1 MKALLVAAVLTA
13 MSVPAH
19 AEKLPDGAIGLFTG
33 IVSGTGADNK
43 RIGTGWYYLGAQA
56 AWQPTVTER
65 PWGLTI
71 RWSTMFGYMYGG
83 SASHIDTTLRTVQMD
98 LTAGL
103 RFRPWQ
109 SVNNYLT
116 LRAGAELLR
125 SNEPVIT
132 DAMPAGSREYYG
144 GVASFGW
151 DRYVSALLISVDLRY
166 GLIAGGGP
174 QELALTIGFA
184 IAGP

>member
-1 MKALLVAAVLTA
+1 MRALVVAALLAAA
-13 MSVPAH
+13 VPAH
-19 AEKLPDGAIGLFTG
+19 AEKLPDGAIGVFTG

-43 RIGTGWYYLGAQA
+43 RIGTGWYYLGGQA
-56 AWQPTVTER
+56 SWQPTTTTDR
-65 PWGLTI
+65 LGLSV

-98 LTAGL
+98 LTAGI

-109 SVNNYLT
+109 SVHDYLT
-116 LRAGAELLR
+116 LRGGIELLR
-125 SNEPVIT
+125 SNEPIIT
-132 DAMPAGSREYYG
+132 DSTPLGSRAYYG

-151 DRYVSALLISVDLRY
+151 DHYWSALMISVDLRY

-174 QELALTIGFA
+174 QEIALTVGVA

>member
-1 MKALLVAAVLTA
+1 MKVLLVAAMLA
-13 MSVPAH
+13 LAVPAH
-19 AEKLPDGAIGLFTG
+19 AEPLPPGALGLFTG
-33 IVSGTGADNK
+33 VVSGTGADNK

-56 AWQPTVTER
+56 AWQPTTTER
-65 PWGLTI
+65 PWGFSL

-103 RFRPWQ
+103 RFRPWN
-109 SVNNYLT
+109 SVKSYLT
-116 LRAGAELLR
+116 VRAGAELLR
-125 SNEPVIT
+125 SNEPIIT
-132 DAMPAGSREYYG
+132 DASPSGSRAYYG
-144 GVASFGW
+144 GIASIGL
-151 DRYVSALLISVDLRY
+151 DHYVSSLMFSFDLRY

-174 QELALTIGFA
+174 QELAFMVGIA

>member
-1 MKALLVAAVLTA
+1 MRALVVAAIVA
-13 MSVPAH
+13 AAVPVH

-33 IVSGTGADNK
+33 IVAGTGADQK

-56 AWQPTVTER
+56 AWQPMSTEQR
-65 PWGLTI
+65 AGLTI

-83 SASHIDTTLRTVQMD
+83 SASHIDTTLRTIQMD

-109 SVNNYLT
+109 SVKNYLT

-125 SNEPVIT
+125 SNEPIPNDMSPT
-132 DAMPAGSREYYG
+132 GQRAYYG
-144 GVASFGW
+144 GVASLGW
-151 DRYVSALLISVDLRY
+151 DHYWSSLLMSLDLRY
-166 GLIAGGGP
+166 GLVGGGGP
-174 QELALTIGFA
+174 QELSFMLGIA